1 MACHEPYMVHGGE
14 GGIRTHVRAFGPQVD
29 FESTPLRPL
38 RYLSVKTPLATEFT
52 EVPEKIE
59 SLKIFFFIS
68 ILCGLCALCGK
79 YFLAPFLEELA
90 EDLSAFIKENAGGHL
105 YTMVQAFIL

>member
-1 MACHEPYMVHGGE
+1 M
-14 GGIRTHVRAFGPQVD
+14 RAFGPQVD

-38 RYLSVKTPLATEFT
+38 RYLSETTPLATEFT
-52 EVPEKIE
+52 EAPEKIE
-59 SLKIFFFIS
+59 ILKISFFFP

-79 YFLAPFLEELA
+79 YFLASFLEELT